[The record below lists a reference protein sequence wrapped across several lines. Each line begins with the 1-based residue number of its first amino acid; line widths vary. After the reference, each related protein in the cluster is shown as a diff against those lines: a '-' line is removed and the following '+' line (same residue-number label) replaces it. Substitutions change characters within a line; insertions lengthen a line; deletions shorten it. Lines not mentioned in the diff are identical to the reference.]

1 MYRSCPIYVA
11 QLRALTAVQC
21 TVALKE
27 GRGEKTP
34 TIVYARAHHCAP
46 RARQACVAP
55 QRSVALS
62 LYVAREDAQRYV
74 VINLGQREFL
84 AMGQQWKQNLYYLLW
99 IGKYGR

>member
-1 MYRSCPIYVA
+1 MHSGLER
-11 QLRALTAVQC
+11 RT
-21 TVALKE
+21 
-27 GRGEKTP
+27 GRKDP
-34 TIVYARAHHCAP
+34 YHSVCARAP
-46 RARQACVAP
+46 LRSVRARHVAP
-55 QRSVALS
+55 QCSVALS